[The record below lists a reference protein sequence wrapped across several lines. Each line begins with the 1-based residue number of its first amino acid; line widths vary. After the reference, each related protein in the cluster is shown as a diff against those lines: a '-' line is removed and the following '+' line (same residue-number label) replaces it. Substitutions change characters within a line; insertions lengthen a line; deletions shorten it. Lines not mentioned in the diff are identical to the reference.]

1 MIESLALKSFITS
14 ALTSIL
20 TEALNIYLIYINL
33 DLNKILVIS
42 LIFSYILVYIAQ
54 RYVFRGGRF
63 FGISFLKYWS
73 VALVVIQLTNIFLE
87 KLKNIKFV
95 KNLIEDETISNTR
108 RQIYE
113 YIILNTSII
122 VLFIF
127 VQYPLRLNFIF
138 VKNPNDYVYSYILYM
153 IGIMIYICFDGKY
166 FLEL

>member
-1 MIESLALKSFITS
+1 MN
-14 ALTSIL
+14 TSIKNTL
-20 TEALNIYLIYINL
+20 LISVIFGYIISYL
-33 DLNKILVIS
+33 
-42 LIFSYILVYIAQ
+42 AQ
-54 RYVFRGGRF
+54 RYVFCGGRL